1 MQKVARVP
9 TPLTHDPE
17 DVAWALTT
25 AEAMWNRGD
34 RHDAVKW
41 VRRAADAARE
51 AKATERA
58 AELVRAGNELATIA
72 EQSPSISRLDVV
84 PRSRPPSFLPTHHPE
99 VPEVP
104 PMPAPPIVPIPVVSL
119 DEPRVEAT
127 DPSSGAPANVSS
139 DAGRRVT
146 RPSGPENFSIT
157 TKFLEETRPAP
168 QVAPAPSDA
177 PPPVRAAQ
185 TTVVVDP
192 PEGPASVEAAAPI
205 VADRLPETTPPPP
218 VVAAES
224 PSKAP
229 REANPNA
236 TAQWSVAEALARV
249 AAVSQAAAISTAPT
263 ASDSGERTT
272 LVSATPAT
280 VAADAVPDLSDLNG
294 PSDPLETTTEV
305 RAMLRNAALAEAS
318 RDATGRDAV
327 VEPTTGEHRSVP
339 PPAPSTDVKAE
350 PPPSLT
356 LDSRASVPA
365 RPGARSS
372 LRTSQA
378 VHVVLWKDAQ
388 GVHIAPTG
396 TVVSAIAIEALI
408 VPLDPNADLSAWLLP
423 GDR

>member
-99 VPEVP
+99 VPDVP
-104 PMPAPPIVPIPVVSL
+104 PLPAPPIVPSPVVSL
-119 DEPRVEAT
+119 EEPNVEAAG
-127 DPSSGAPANVSS
+127 PSSGAAASMNV

-177 PPPVRAAQ
+177 PPPVRPAL

-192 PEGPASVEAAAPI
+192 PVSTAAPV

-218 VVAAES
+218 VASAEP

-249 AAVSQAAAISTAPT
+249 AAVSHAAAISTAR
-263 ASDSGERTT
+263 AESDAGERAT
-272 LVSATPAT
+272 LVSATTSAP
-280 VAADAVPDLSDLNG
+280 ADAVPDLSDSIG
-294 PSDPLETTTEV
+294 ASDPLETTTEV
-305 RAMLRNAALAEAS
+305 RAMLRNAALAEAAS
-318 RDATGRDAV
+318 RDATSDESAID
-327 VEPTTGEHRSVP
+327 PATGEHRSVL
-339 PPAPSTDVKAE
+339 PPAPPAE
-350 PPPSLT
+350 SSGEALPSLSG
-356 LDSRASVPA
+356 DGKASVPA
-365 RPGARSS
+365 RAGTRTA

-396 TVVSAIAIEALI
+396 TVVSAIALEALI
-408 VPLDPNADLSAWLLP
+408 VPLDPSADLSAWLLP